1 MKLYIA
7 EKPSLGRAIADAL
20 PKPHK
25 KEPGFIRVANGDC
38 VSWCIGHLLEQ
49 VEPEH
54 YNPTY
59 KQWRLQ
65 DLPIVPEQWQLQPK
79 KKTAKQL
86 NILKKLSKQAT
97 ALVHAGDPDREGQLL
112 VDQVINFLG
121 VSSEVRD
128 SAQRCLINDLNPSA
142 VSRAL
147 GQLKSNQ
154 DYYPLSISALARSRA
169 DWLYGINMT
178 RVYTLQGRKAGYDG
192 VLSVGRVQ
200 TPILGLVVRRD
211 HEIESFQSHPYFE
224 VLASLEGK
232 SLAGESL
239 EDESL
244 EGESIESF
252 SARWQPSE
260 ACEPYMDQDGRV
272 TSKALA
278 ENVVRRIEGRDAIV
292 KAVTNK
298 QGQQLPPLPYNLS
311 SLQIDAARLFGMS
324 AKQTLDACQALYE
337 KYQLVTYPRSDSRY
351 LPAEQHRQ
359 AATVISAVTRNCA
372 GQKTI
377 PKSLQVITEK
387 IDNIDQSLKSR
398 AWNDGKVEAHH
409 AIIPTLKK
417 FDLGKLSSAEINV
430 YALVVRQ
437 YLCQFLQPAR
447 YADVRI
453 EVEIEA
459 GLFVAKSRQ
468 SLQEGWRILFR
479 NTASHDD
486 DKTLP
491 EVKEGQQ
498 LLCTAAEFQEK
509 QTRPPGHYTDAT
521 LLSAMTGISRYVS
534 DLNIKKIL
542 KETDGLGTEATRAG
556 ILDLLFK
563 RGFLVREGRGKKRQI
578 KSTMTGQTL
587 IQALPDSATRPDM
600 TAHWESQLNEIS
612 RRKGSYDGFMLPLT
626 RQLEEMVQQGKLVLS
641 KDFQALKTTPG
652 KPRAK
657 KARRGGGKRS
667 RTQKAVW

>member
-7 EKPSLGRAIADAL
+7 EKPSLGRAIAAAL

-25 KEPGFIRVANGDC
+25 KEQGFIRVANGDC

-54 YNPTY
+54 YDPAY

-65 DLPIVPEQWQLQPK
+65 DLPIIPEQWQLQPK

-86 NILKKLSKQAT
+86 TVLRKLSKQAT

-112 VDQVINFLG
+112 VDQVISYLG
-121 VSSEVRD
+121 VSSDLRNSV
-128 SAQRCLINDLNPSA
+128 QRCLINDLNPSA

-211 HEIESFQSHPYFE
+211 QEIESFQSRPYFE
-224 VLASLEGK
+224 VLANLEGK
-232 SLAGESL
+232 SSDGKSS
-239 EDESL
+239 DGKSP
-244 EGESIESF
+244 EGKSIEGF
-252 SARWQPSE
+252 SARWKPSE
-260 ACEPYMDQDGRV
+260 ACEPHMDQDGRV

-278 ENVVRRIEGRDAIV
+278 ENVVRRIEGRDATV
-292 KAVTNK
+292 REVTNK
-298 QGQQLPPLPYNLS
+298 QGQQHPPLPYNLS

-324 AKQTLDACQALYE
+324 AKQTLEVCQALYE
-337 KYQLVTYPRSDSRY
+337 KYQLVTYPRSDCRY
-351 LPAEQHRQ
+351 LPTEQHRQ
-359 AATVISAVTRNCA
+359 ASTVISAVTRNCA
-372 GQKTI
+372 GQKAI
-377 PKSLQVITEK
+377 PKPLQAVTSR
-387 IDNIDQSLKSR
+387 IDSIDQSLKSR
-398 AWNDGKVEAHH
+398 AWNDSKVDAHH
-409 AIIPTLKK
+409 AIIPTLKQH
-417 FDLGKLSSAEINV
+417 DLGKLSGSEVNV

-437 YLCQFLQPAR
+437 YLCQFLLPAR
-447 YADVRI
+447 HADVRI

-468 SLQEGWRILFR
+468 SLQEGWTILFR
-479 NTASHDD
+479 NTANPDD
-486 DKTLP
+486 EKALP
-491 EVKEGQQ
+491 DVKKGQQ
-498 LLCTAAEFQEK
+498 LLCTSAELQEK
-509 QTRPPGHYTDAT
+509 QTRPPGYFTEAT

-534 DLNIKKIL
+534 DTKIKKIL

-563 RGFLVREGRGKKRQI
+563 RGFLVREGRGKVRQI
-578 KSTMTGQTL
+578 KSTRTGQTL

-600 TAHWESQLNEIS
+600 TAHWESQLNAIS
-612 RRKGSYDGFMLPLT
+612 RRSSSYDGFMQPLT
-626 RQLEEMVQQGKLVLS
+626 RQLEQMVQQGKLVLT
-641 KDFQALKTTPG
+641 KDFQALKGNPG
-652 KPRAK
+652 KAGVTRSK
-657 KARRGGGKRS
+657 RGKGKRS
-667 RTQKAVW
+667 RTR